1 MRPIKRMG
9 SAALLVVCCCIGL
22 FAESARAQHQ
32 VWDDADKV
40 IAGIA
45 FTAMAVDWGQTR
57 YIAKHPGLHFER
69 NPLLGE
75 HPSTSRVDAF
85 FIGTAISAYLIADAL
100 PTRYRKLFL
109 GGVAVVHIVCVT
121 NNYGLGIRVDF

>member
-1 MRPIKRMG
+1 MRQLTLSER
-9 SAALLVVCCCIGL
+9 AALLVAGCCIGL
-22 FAESARAQHQ
+22 FAASCRADE
-32 VWDDADKV
+32 WDTTDKV

-45 FTAMAVDWGQTR
+45 FTMMAVDWGQTR

-75 HPSTSRVDAF
+75 HPPTSRVDAF